1 MNTSVFAP
9 LLPMALVG
17 TDRHAGGWPVWP
29 GEHGAL
35 IAEASGTDTPPAT
48 VLLRVAGVLALCHLA
63 GSMGRPVTEQVR
75 PGADP
80 EVLSPL
86 EDMRLLGLMEW
97 VLQQGP
103 VRLAGECL
111 ATLSQRGLRL
121 PAALLPT
128 VLEASRRTTALRPWL
143 APVLGTTGYW
153 LAAQREDW
161 KHAVGVQTT
170 SQSDEVVWLEGSL
183 AQRSAFLQQER
194 STAPDVA
201 RERLIAVL
209 PELAAHERLEL
220 VQALSVGLSLQDE
233 PLLERLRTNDRGR
246 EVRQLALR
254 LLLRLPLAAHPQR
267 AMARLAP
274 LVVQHRGLIQK
285 RWVVDAPAAAADDWA
300 ADQVEAKKPPHES
313 LGERAW
319 WLCQLAS
326 QVPLSWWSEHTG
338 MRPKELLAWSAQ
350 GDWNKALTRAWFEV
364 LQATPDADWA
374 DAFVHAPPDVVKG
387 LDIHRLVP
395 MLSRT
400 ARDARWERLLQLGGA
415 GAPAVL
421 PELVTACQLQPGN
434 ALARLSPG
442 VSNCLVTWVQDR
454 LAVQDA
460 HQQWVVRNHLP
471 DLCSIVDVSVLP
483 TIRALPRSADETA
496 AMAEVMHA
504 LAQII
509 ATREAL
515 ETIR

>member
-1 MNTSVFAP
+1 MSTSAFAP
-9 LLPMALVG
+9 LLPKALVG

-35 IAEASGTDTPPAT
+35 IAEVSVGDTLPAT
-48 VLLRVAGVLALCHLA
+48 ALLRMAGVLALCHLA
-63 GSMGRPVTEQVR
+63 GSMGRPAAEQAR

-80 EVLSPL
+80 EVLLPL
-86 EDMRLLGLMEW
+86 EDPRLLGLMEW

-111 ATLSQRGLRL
+111 AVLSQRGLRL

-128 VLEASRRTTALRPWL
+128 VLDASRRATALRPWL
-143 APVLGTTGYW
+143 APVLGTTGCW

-161 KHAVGVQTT
+161 KHAVGVQTIR
-170 SQSDEVVWLEGSL
+170 QSDEVVWLEGSL
-183 AQRSAFLQQER
+183 EQRSAFLLQER
-194 STAPDVA
+194 STVPDVA
-201 RERLIAVL
+201 RERLIAAL
-209 PELAAHERLEL
+209 PELAAQERLEL
-220 VQALSVGLSLQDE
+220 VQTLGVGLSLQDE
-233 PLLERLRTNDRGR
+233 PLLERLRANDRGR
-246 EVRQLALR
+246 EVRQAALR

-274 LVVQHRGLIQK
+274 LVVQHRGLIHK
-285 RWVVDAPAAAADDWA
+285 RWVVEAPAAAADDWA

-319 WLCQLAS
+319 WLYQLAS

-364 LQATPDADWA
+364 LLATPDSDWA
-374 DAFVHAPPDVVKG
+374 DAFIHASPDGVKG

-395 MLSRT
+395 MLSRA
-400 ARDARWERLLQLGGA
+400 ARDARWERLLQQGEA
-415 GAPAVL
+415 GVAAVL
-421 PELVTACQLQPGN
+421 PELVTACELQPGN

-442 VSNCLVTWVQDR
+442 VSNRLVAWVQDR
-454 LAVQDA
+454 LAAQDA
-460 HQQWVVRNHLP
+460 HLQWVVRNHLP
-471 DLCSIVDVSVLP
+471 DLCCIVDASALP
-483 TIRALPRSADETA
+483 ALRALPRSADETA
-496 AMAEVMHA
+496 AMAELMHA